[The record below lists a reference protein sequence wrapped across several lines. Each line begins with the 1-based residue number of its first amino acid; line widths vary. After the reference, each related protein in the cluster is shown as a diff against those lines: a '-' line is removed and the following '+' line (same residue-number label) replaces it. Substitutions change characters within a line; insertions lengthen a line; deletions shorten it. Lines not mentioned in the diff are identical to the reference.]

1 MKRLQTNMFKVL
13 AMLAIVVVALASCQK
28 EEEVFP
34 APTISSSGTLA
45 GIPGATVT
53 VKASINA
60 PAGIKSVT
68 VLKNGAAF
76 DSKIFTGEK
85 TAEYSKDY
93 VIEGTVGS
101 SVTFT
106 VVTSGPSDLSY
117 QWSKDGSTITKE
129 DVEAMAALLNIFPG
143 TDCSVKYA

>member
-1 MKRLQTNMFKVL
+1 MKRLQTNMFKVF
-13 AMLAIVVVALASCQK
+13 AMLTIAVVTLAGCAK

-34 APTISSSGTLA
+34 VPTISTSGTLA

-60 PAGIKSVT
+60 PAGIKSIT

-76 DSKIFTGEK
+76 DSKMMAGEK

-93 VIEGTVGS
+93 VIEGTAGATVN
-101 SVTFT
+101 FT
-106 VVTSGPSDLSY
+106 VQVTD
-117 QWSKDGSTITKE
+117 SKNQVSSLVAIPVT
-129 DVEAMAALLNIFPG
+129 V
-143 TDCSVKYA
+143 SVVPPKLKK

>member
-1 MKRLQTNMFKVL
+1 MKLFTNKLFKLMAVL
-13 AMLAIVVVALASCQK
+13 SVVSLAFSSCQK
-28 EEEVFP
+28 EDEVFP
-34 APTISSSGTLA
+34 LPTVTSSGALSGIAGASVTVSATIS
-45 GIPGATVT
+45 
-53 VKASINA
+53 A
-60 PAGIKSVT
+60 PAGLKSIT

-106 VVTSGPSDLSY
+106 V
-117 QWSKDGSTITKE
+117 
-129 DVEAMAALLNIFPG
+129 
-143 TDCSVKYA
+143 